1 LKQHRDWV
9 EIAAYTAQ
17 VMNKIA
23 DSYDEREIDEMLAFL
38 MRMVDEA
45 KAKAGAHEITSIY
58 NLPVN

>member
-1 LKQHRDWV
+1 
-9 EIAAYTAQ
+9 
-17 VMNKIA
+17 MNKIA

-58 NLPVN
+58 NLPVNWCRDEI

>member
-1 LKQHRDWV
+1 
-9 EIAAYTAQ
+9 
-17 VMNKIA
+17 MNKIA

-38 MRMVDEA
+38 TRMVDEA